1 MHLTTPFHL
10 PHSRPYPSAKHA
22 RRFLMLVPLLCS
34 SKIFLPEAAN
44 VCRQGYR
51 REVLADF
58 LPVQLRYVLGLSVD
72 QHLLDVPLF
81 LPRVGQ
87 VHLPLGPYD
96 IGLGSHGDSITTEAF
111 SNSDS

>member
-1 MHLTTPFHL
+1 M
-10 PHSRPYPSAKHA
+10 
-22 RRFLMLVPLLCS
+22 V
-34 SKIFLPEAAN
+34 LPEVAN

-51 REVLADF
+51 REALADF

-87 VHLPLGPYD
+87 VNLPL
-96 IGLGSHGDSITTEAF
+96 
-111 SNSDS
+111 